1 MRADR
6 TPKRPS
12 PKQLEAN
19 RINARKSTG
28 PRTAAGRARS
38 RMNALRHG
46 LCARVV
52 LLPGEDRTAYGLF
65 ASRIVDELKT
75 KSFVQ
80 QILAGRVAA
89 LAWALSRLP
98 DVADKLVERG
108 DALRFDDWAA
118 KSGVSTRL
126 MADALARSR
135 APRPADAEPETPF
148 AHCGE
153 VAQRE

>member
-12 PKQLEAN
+12 PKQVEAN

-28 PRTAAGRARS
+28 PRTAAGQARS

-46 LCARVV
+46 LCARMV
-52 LLPGEDRTAYGLF
+52 LLPGEDRSEYGVF
-65 ASRIVDELKT
+65 AKQLCDELKA
-75 KSFVQ
+75 KGIVQ

-98 DVADKLVERG
+98 EAVKQLV
-108 DALRFDDWAA
+108 
-118 KSGVSTRL
+118 
-126 MADALARSR
+126 
-135 APRPADAEPETPF
+135 
-148 AHCGE
+148 
-153 VAQRE
+153 